1 MYTVYAEL
9 FKNKTNTILILLY
22 RTYLT
27 AFAQLKAH
35 HCIVRP
41 LIESGLTK
49 SGLNSETC
57 IH

>member
-22 RTYLT
+22 PT

-35 HCIVRP
+35 HCIVRFH
-41 LIESGLTK
+41 K
-49 SGLNSETC
+49 
-57 IH
+57 